1 MSLTDWHFP
10 GAQARERGEREQGAS
25 RDGESRWRREDE
37 EKGEQGERGERN
49 HFGGEETWFHG
60 EEWGAEADET
70 TLVLS

>member
-1 MSLTDWHFP
+1 MSLTDLYFP
-10 GAQARERGEREQGAS
+10 VAQARERGEREQGAS
-25 RDGESRWRREDE
+25 RDGESRWRRQDE

-49 HFGGEETWFHG
+49 HFGGEETRFHG